1 MQESL
6 LRENNV
12 KKINQ
17 KLEENIELRPVE
29 EEFWFKIQ
37 KENEES
43 KKICRCDNI
52 YLNKKDNSF
61 VFMEVKYNE
70 GVIKTQGKNPG
81 LTSHLN
87 DIYNLLYNSKNKEE
101 KSRRLNALARRVK
114 YKNEFYEERKANKSL
129 EIYKDNYF
137 IMFCAYSKGHEEVVK
152 RAIKEELEDNKG
164 NEIIKKLKEKGTT
177 TILLTAL
184 VDDVKEVLDSER
196 EDKYIKIQKIDEG
209 L

>member
-6 LRENNV
+6 LREDNV
-12 KKINQ
+12 NKINQ
-17 KLEENIELRPVE
+17 KLEQNIELKPVE

-52 YLNKKDNSF
+52 YLNRKDNSIA
-61 VFMEVKYNE
+61 FMEVKYNE
-70 GVIKTQGKNPG
+70 GVIKTQGKKPG

-87 DIYNLLYNSKNKEE
+87 DIYNLLYNTKNKEE

-114 YKNEFYEERKANKSL
+114 YKNEFYGEKEENKDL
-129 EIYKDNYF
+129 KIYKDNYF
-137 IMFCAYSKGHEEVVK
+137 IMFCAYTKEHEEAVK
-152 RAIKEELEDNKG
+152 IAIKEELENNKG
-164 NEIIKKLKEKGTT
+164 NEIIQKLKEKGTT
-177 TILLTAL
+177 TILITAL
-184 VDDVKEVLDSER
+184 VDDVKEVLKSER
-196 EDKYIKIQKIDEG
+196 KDKYVNIQKIDEG